1 MSTGVLQQR
10 SMADKLEGSIDK
22 STAGGITLSPAKGMV
37 IESMGQAMEFAKLM
51 SLMSQALP
59 KHCRENVGICLN
71 LAIQAY
77 EWGMNPLAVA
87 NKSYVVN
94 DRLCYESALYHSVVT
109 RRAPIT
115 GRVKMEFSGD
125 GPKRRC
131 KVWAELSDGT
141 GTVDYLSPEIGTIKT
156 KNSPLWVAD
165 ADQQL
170 FYYSVRAFA
179 RRHFPDVMM
188 GVYTVDEMQD
198 SCETLTAIVT
208 DTRPKADRLAERLI
222 AQSQPTDPVT
232 QPVDELAGLHVAL
245 SQCHNDA
252 DVAELMA
259 EWGQRPLTDEQH
271 ETLATECDKRIAE
284 LNTKE

>member
-1 MSTGVLQQR
+1 
-10 SMADKLEGSIDK
+10 MADKLEGSIDK
-22 STAGGITLSPAKGMV
+22 STAGGIALSPTRGMV

-87 NKSYVVN
+87 NKSYVVT

-141 GTVDYLSPEIGTIKT
+141 GAVDYLSPEIGTIKT

-222 AQSQPTDPVT
+222 GQAKPVEQSESATPAEVS
-232 QPVDELAGLHVAL
+232 ELAGLESAL
-245 SQCHNDA
+245 HQCQNDA

-271 ETLATECDKRIAE
+271 ETLASECDKRIAE
-284 LNTKE
+284 LTTKQ